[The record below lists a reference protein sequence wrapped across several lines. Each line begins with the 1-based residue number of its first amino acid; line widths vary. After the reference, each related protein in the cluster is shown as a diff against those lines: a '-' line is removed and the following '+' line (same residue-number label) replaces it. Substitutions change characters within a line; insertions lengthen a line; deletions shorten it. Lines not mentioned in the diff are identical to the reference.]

1 MAKENKNSQ
10 KVKVPHGMRGVERP
24 KNFKASMIR
33 LLKYCKPYIIPFLF
47 AVTLSIISAVFTIIG
62 PGKIQDL
69 IDLIKDGIFT
79 TIDTTKTRKIV
90 VFLGTIYLLSAA
102 FSYME
107 SYIMAIVTSK
117 LSKRL
122 RKEIIEKVNNLPL
135 KYFDSTSYGDI
146 LSRVTNDVSTISH
159 TLADSIANL
168 ISSVVLF
175 IGVVTMM
182 FITNYLMAI
191 TAIVATLIGF
201 SLMIVILT
209 KSQKYFTM
217 QQEELGNIN
226 GHIEEIYSGLNVVK
240 VYNGI
245 DNSNKKFDKINDKL
259 YESAK
264 KSQFLSNLMPPIM
277 SFIGNFGYVAICIV
291 GSALVINGSITIG
304 VIVSFMIYTRL
315 FTNPL
320 STIAQAFSNLQ
331 STAAA
336 AERIF
341 EFLDE
346 KELEKEHVKSSL
358 DKTKVK
364 GNIKFDHVKFGYD
377 VDKTIIHDFNIDVKS
392 GQKVAIV
399 GPTGAGKTTM
409 VNLLMRFYEILVKR
423 SKIMKVLI

>member
-245 DNSNKKFDKINDKL
+245 DK
-259 YESAK
+259 
-264 KSQFLSNLMPPIM
+264 
-277 SFIGNFGYVAICIV
+277 
-291 GSALVINGSITIG
+291 
-304 VIVSFMIYTRL
+304 
-315 FTNPL
+315 
-320 STIAQAFSNLQ
+320 
-331 STAAA
+331 
-336 AERIF
+336 
-341 EFLDE
+341 
-346 KELEKEHVKSSL
+346 
-358 DKTKVK
+358 
-364 GNIKFDHVKFGYD
+364 
-377 VDKTIIHDFNIDVKS
+377 
-392 GQKVAIV
+392 
-399 GPTGAGKTTM
+399 
-409 VNLLMRFYEILVKR
+409 
-423 SKIMKVLI
+423 